1 MKTTTLAIAGLLFSQ
16 LICAQVGIGTSA
28 PAAQLDVAAT
38 NVASPAN
45 TDGLLIPRISAFPA
59 LNPTA
64 PQHGMLV
71 FLTATSGTNMPGFYY
86 WNQPTLSWTPLSAPI
101 NAWSLTGNAASGVN
115 FIGTTNAQ
123 DVDFR
128 TNNIV
133 RLRLSQRGQLEFF
146 NTGNSIF
153 IGDEAGENDDL
164 TNNQNIFIG
173 YQSGRFN
180 LNGSANTAIGY
191 YALRA
196 LTGGISNT
204 ALGHRALQ
212 SNDSGNRNLAAGQD
226 ALSTNTA
233 GHNNT
238 ALGYAA
244 LQTSLTS
251 DSNTA
256 VGSASM
262 RNAEGNANTAVGT
275 STMENNSGGYAS
287 VAVGAYALRN
297 NASGYFNTAL
307 GYNAMNQNGSG
318 YQNTAVGAGSLG
330 QNLAGYRNVA
340 VGMSALQK
348 NTGGYYNTATGYAS
362 LEKNTDGFQNTA
374 SGAFALSENTTGI
387 NNTAN
392 GRNSLA
398 ANTTGNNNTAVGTNA
413 MASNLTGG
421 NNTVSGVAAMYLNT
435 SGGNNT
441 VSGGSALYYNTT
453 GNYNSGF
460 GLDALRNNTTGSHNT
475 ALGSSSLLTNTGG
488 IRLTGLGRL
497 SDVSADNLTN
507 GTVLGANAILNASH
521 KVRIGASTVTVVE
534 GPVPYS
540 NPSDARFK
548 IDVKDDVPG
557 LDFVMRLKPV
567 TYKFDTQKF
576 ENHVSGKRETEIPQ
590 SEFESSSAIVRTGF
604 LAQDVD
610 KVLQD
615 LGYSFDGLHKPDATN
630 PFDHYSIAYSQFV
643 MPLVKAVQEQQ
654 GTIAL
659 QAGKLKDL
667 ESQNE
672 QLRAMLIGQQ
682 QMLKVLES
690 RLEKLER

>member
-1 MKTTTLAIAGLLFSQ
+1 MKTTTLAITGLLFSQ
-16 LICAQVGIGTSA
+16 LICVQVGIGTAA

-38 NVASPAN
+38 NVASPAS
-45 TDGLLIPRISAFPA
+45 TDGLLVPRILTFPA
-59 LNPTA
+59 INPTA

-71 FLTATSGTNMPGFYY
+71 FLTVASGANPPGFYY
-86 WNQPTLSWTPLSAPI
+86 WNHPMLTWTPLSAPV
-101 NAWSLTGNAASGVN
+101 NAWSLAGNTAASGVN
-115 FIGTTNAQ
+115 FIGTTNPQ

-128 TNNIV
+128 TNNILRA
-133 RLRLSQRGQLEFF
+133 RLTQRGQLEFL
-146 NTGNSIF
+146 NSGNSIF
-153 IGDEAGENDDL
+153 IGEEAGENDDL
-164 TNNQNIFIG
+164 TNNQNVFIG
-173 YQSGRFN
+173 YHSGRSN
-180 LNGSANTAIGY
+180 LSGNANTSIGY

-196 LTGGISNT
+196 LTAGNGNT
-204 ALGHRALQ
+204 AIGHRALQ

-256 VGSASM
+256 IGSASM
-262 RNAEGNANTAVGT
+262 RNAEGNANTAVGV
-275 STMENNSGGYAS
+275 SSMENNSGGYAS

-307 GYNAMNQNGSG
+307 GYNAMTQNSSG

-330 QNLAGYRNVA
+330 QNLGGYRNVA
-340 VGMSALQK
+340 LGMSALQK

-362 LEKNTDGFQNTA
+362 LEKNTDGYQNTA
-374 SGAFALSENTTGI
+374 TGSWALAENTTGI
-387 NNTAN
+387 SNTAN
-392 GRNSLA
+392 GRNALA
-398 ANTTGNNNTAVGTNA
+398 ANTTGNNNTAVGNNA

-453 GNYNSGF
+453 GNFNSGF

-497 SDVSADNLTN
+497 SDVSVDNLTN

-521 KVRIGASTVTVVE
+521 KVRLGAATVTAVE

-548 IDVKDDVPG
+548 TDVRDDVPG

-576 ENHVSGKRETEIPQ
+576 ELHVSGRRESGIPQ
-590 SEFESSSAIVRTGF
+590 SEFELASAIVRTGF
-604 LAQDVD
+604 LAQEVD

-615 LGYSFDGLHKPDATN
+615 LGYSFDGLHKPDAAN

-654 GTIAL
+654 QIILDQQKQIDA
-659 QAGKLKDL
+659 
-667 ESQNE
+667 
-672 QLRAMLIGQQ
+672 LRAQISLQQ
-682 QMLKVLES
+682 QEILT
-690 RLEKLER
+690 RLEKLEGKK